1 MANGHHRNHAAYQDL
16 MRYRILD
23 ILLVATPYDSF
34 LLQEAGE
41 LSERMAGEFRN
52 LDVHY
57 APGLTVASTGGEAL
71 EIAKRQRSINLIL
84 TTPHVA
90 DMDAAELA
98 RRVRE
103 SGIRRDLPVV
113 LLAWDTSELQP
124 QTARGQA
131 LFERAF
137 LWQGDARILLAI
149 VKSVEDWRNVEHD
162 TGSAGVPV
170 ILLIEDDPRRY
181 SSFLPAMYAEML
193 QHSQQVIAEGLN
205 LSQKILRMRARPK
218 ILLCTHYEEAQKA
231 FESYRDDLLGIISD
245 VEFPRGGRSSPTA
258 GLDFVRTVR
267 EAYPDIPIVLHSSRP
282 EFEEQARRMGA
293 GFLRKGS
300 HHVLEELRR
309 ILLEDFSFG
318 DFVFRLPDGFEVGR
332 AGDLRSLEEQL
343 ATVPAESIRFHG
355 ARNHFSRWLRARAD
369 FGVAHA
375 LRPRKVDDY
384 ATPEALRQN
393 LIHAIGDYRLEQAQT
408 VVADF
413 RRDGFD
419 FSTDFYR
426 IGSGSLGGKARGL
439 AFVRRMLAQNGL
451 RRRFPGVEICVPP
464 AVVLGTGV
472 FEQFLDANDLRGFA
486 IDCEDEEEIWRRF
499 RAAPF
504 PEEAERDLQ
513 AFLEKA
519 LFPLAVRS
527 SSLLEDSQH
536 LPFTGVYDTLMLRN
550 NAWSLIDR
558 LAQTVLAIKRVYA
571 SAFSRSAKAYL
582 AATPYRLEEEKMAV
596 LLQKIVGAPHGPR
609 GERFYPRFYPNI
621 SGVARS
627 YDFYPRPP
635 MTAADGITAV
645 CLGMGRGVVEGG
657 ACLRFCPRY
666 PQHVPQLSSVEE
678 ALEGT
683 QRSFWAIP
691 MNATAADGDEL
702 AMREE
707 LYGLDVAEADG
718 TLAAVGSTW
727 SQENEA
733 IYDGLSRQ
741 GTRLVTFAPVLKQ
754 GLFPLADILATLT
767 EAGAQSMG
775 GPVEIEFAVNL
786 DVPKGRPK
794 EFGFVQMRPLALAR
808 EAEAIEVG
816 EVQPGSAVCW
826 SRCVL
831 GHGRVEGIRDLVVV
845 DFQRFERARSR
856 DAATE
861 IGRLNRAL
869 LSQGAPYLLIGVGRW
884 GSRDPWL
891 GIPVTWDQV
900 AGARVIVEAGL
911 RDLRVEP
918 SQGSHFF
925 QNLTS
930 FHIGYFTV
938 NPSASSAGSEGFVDW
953 DWLDAQPAL
962 SEHAHVRHL
971 HLESP
976 ILVKMDGR
984 KGEGVILKPGA

>member
-1 MANGHHRNHAAYQDL
+1 MANGHRSHASYQDL

-34 LLQEAGE
+34 LLEEAGE
-41 LSERMAGEFRN
+41 LSERLAGEFRN

-57 APGLTVASTGGEAL
+57 APGLTVASTGTEAI
-71 EIAKRQRSINLIL
+71 EIARRQRSINLIL

-98 RRVRE
+98 RRVHD
-103 SGIRRDLPVV
+103 SGIRRDRRDLPVV

-124 QTARGQA
+124 DTS

-149 VKSVEDWRNVEHD
+149 VKSVEDWRNAEHD
-162 TGSAGVPV
+162 TGTPEIPGVPV

-181 SSFLPAMYAEML
+181 SSFLPAMYAELL

-231 FESYRDDLLGIISD
+231 FEAYGEDLLGIISD

-267 EAYPDIPIVLHSSRP
+267 EAWPDTPIVLHSSRP
-282 EFEEQARRMGA
+282 EFEEQARRVGA

-300 HHVLEELRR
+300 HHVLGELRR
-309 ILLEDFSFG
+309 ILLEDFGFG
-318 DFVFRLPDGFEVGR
+318 DFVFRLPDGTEVGR
-332 AGDLRSLEEQL
+332 AGDLRSLEERL
-343 ATVPAESIRFHG
+343 ATMPAESIRYHG
-355 ARNHFSRWLRARAD
+355 ARNHFSHWLRARAD

-384 ATPEALRQN
+384 PTSEALRQD
-393 LIHAIGDYRLEQAQT
+393 LIRAIGEYRVEQAQS

-439 AFVRRMLAQNGL
+439 AFVRRMLAQSGL
-451 RRRFPGVEICVPP
+451 RKSFRGVDICVPP
-464 AVVLGTGV
+464 AVVLGTSV
-472 FEQFLDANDLRGFA
+472 FERFLDANGLRRFA

-519 LFPLAVRS
+519 HFPLAVRS

-550 NAWSLIDR
+550 NAWSVIDR
-558 LAQTVLAIKRVYA
+558 LGQTVLAIKRVYA

-596 LLQKIVGAPHGPR
+596 LLQKIVGSRHGD
-609 GERFYPRFYPNI
+609 RFYPNI

-635 MTAADGITAV
+635 MTASDGITAV

-678 ALEGT
+678 ALEAT

-691 MNATAADGDEL
+691 MTGDGDQL

-727 SQENEA
+727 SPENDA

-754 GLFPLADILATLT
+754 GLFPLAGILAALT
-767 EAGAQSMG
+767 EAGTQGMG

-786 DVPKGRPK
+786 AARELGVL
-794 EFGFVQMRPLALAR
+794 QMRPLALAR
-808 EAEAIEVG
+808 EAEAIELG
-816 EVQPGSAVCW
+816 QFAPESTVCW
-826 SRCVL
+826 SRSVL
-831 GHGRVEGIRDLVVV
+831 GHGRIEGIRDLVVV

-869 LSQGAPYLLIGVGRW
+869 LSQKAPYLLIGVGRW

-900 AGARVIVEAGL
+900 AGARVIVEAGM

-930 FHIGYFTV
+930 FHVGYFTV
-938 NPSASSAGSEGFVDW
+938 NDGFVDW
-953 DWLDAQPAL
+953 DWLGAQPAL
-962 SEHAHVRHL
+962 SENAHVRHL
-971 HLESP
+971 RLESP

-984 KGEGVILKPGA
+984 KGEGVILKPSVSSSPL

>member
-1 MANGHHRNHAAYQDL
+1 MRGPGHTAYQDL

-34 LLQEAGE
+34 LLEEAGE
-41 LSERMAGEFRN
+41 LSERLAGEFRN

-57 APGLTVASTGGEAL
+57 APGLTVASTGAEAV
-71 EIAKRQRSINLIL
+71 EIARRQRSINLIL

-90 DMDAAELA
+90 DMDAAGLA
-98 RRVRE
+98 RRVHE
-103 SGIRRDLPVV
+103 SGIRRDRRDLPVV

-124 QTARGQA
+124 QTSH

-149 VKSVEDWRNVEHD
+149 IKSVEDWRNVEHD

-181 SSFLPAMYAEML
+181 SSFLPAIYSELL

-218 ILLCTHYEEAQKA
+218 ILLCTTYEEAEGA
-231 FESYRDDLLGIISD
+231 FEKYRDDVLGIISD
-245 VEFPRGGRSSPTA
+245 VEFPRGGRSSATA

-267 EAYPDIPIVLHSSRP
+267 AEYPDIPIVLHSSRP
-282 EFEEQARRMGA
+282 EFEEQAHRTGA

-300 HHVLEELRR
+300 QHMLEELRR

-318 DFVFRLPDGFEVGR
+318 DFVFRLPDGSEVGR
-332 AGDLRSLEEQL
+332 ARDLRSLEERL
-343 ATVPAESIRFHG
+343 TTMPAESIRYHG

-375 LRPRKVDDY
+375 LRPRKVEDY
-384 ATPEALRQN
+384 PTPEALRDD
-393 LIHAIGDYRLEQAQT
+393 LIHAIADYRVEQAQS

-439 AFVRRMLAQNGL
+439 AFVRRLLAQHGL
-451 RRRFPGVEICVPP
+451 RRRFRWVEISVPP
-464 AVVLGTGV
+464 AVVLGTDV
-472 FEQFLDANDLRGFA
+472 FDRFLDGNDLRRFA

-499 RAAPF
+499 RDAPF
-504 PEEAERDLQ
+504 PEEAERDLRV
-513 AFLEKA
+513 FLEQA
-519 LFPLAVRS
+519 DFPLAVRS

-550 NAWSLIDR
+550 NSGDR
-558 LAQTVLAIKRVYA
+558 LAKAVLAIKRVYA
-571 SAFSRSAKAYL
+571 SAFSRGTKGYL

-596 LLQKIVGAPHGPR
+596 LLQKIVGARHGD
-609 GERFYPRFYPNI
+609 RFYPDI

-635 MTAADGITAV
+635 IAAGDGITAV

-657 ACLRFCPRY
+657 PCLRFCPRY

-683 QRSFWAIP
+683 QRAFWAIP
-691 MNATAADGDEL
+691 MSGESD
-702 AMREE
+702 REE

-718 TLAAVGSTW
+718 TLSAVGSTW
-727 SQENEA
+727 SAENDA

-754 GLFPLADILATLT
+754 GIFPLAEVLATLC
-767 EAGAQSMG
+767 EVGEQGMG

-786 DVPKGRPK
+786 KRK
-794 EFGFVQMRPLALAR
+794 ELGVVQMRPLALAR
-808 EAEAIEVG
+808 EAEAIELG
-816 EVQPGSAVCW
+816 EVSRESALCW

-831 GHGRVEGIRDLVVV
+831 GHGRIEGIRDLVVV

-856 DAATE
+856 DAAAE
-861 IGRLNRAL
+861 IGRLNRVL
-869 LSQGAPYLLIGVGRW
+869 LAQGTPYLLVGVGRW
-884 GSRDPWL
+884 GSRDPWM

-911 RDLRVEP
+911 RDLKVEP

-930 FHIGYFTV
+930 FHVGYFTV
-938 NPSASSAGSEGFVDW
+938 NPSAKEGFVDW
-953 DWLDAQPAL
+953 DWLDARPAR
-962 SEHAHVRHL
+962 SETSHVRHL
-971 HLESP
+971 RLDEP
-976 ILVKMDGR
+976 LLVKMDGR
-984 KGEGVILKPGA
+984 KGEGVILKPSVTASPL

>member
-1 MANGHHRNHAAYQDL
+1 MPNGRRHQVAYQDL

-23 ILLVATPYDSF
+23 ILLVATPYNSF
-34 LLQEAGE
+34 LLEEAGE
-41 LSERMAGEFRN
+41 LSERLAGEFRN

-57 APGLTVASTGGEAL
+57 APGLTVATTGGEAL
-71 EIAKRQRSINLIL
+71 EIAGRQRSINLIL

-98 RRVRE
+98 RRMHDLRP
-103 SGIRRDLPVV
+103 GLPVV
-113 LLAWDTSELQP
+113 LLAWDTSELRHFGTSQ
-124 QTARGQA
+124 

-149 VKSVEDWRNVEHD
+149 VKSVEDWRNVADD

-181 SSFLPAMYAEML
+181 SSFLPALYAELL
-193 QHSQQVIAEGLN
+193 QHSQQVIAEGFN

-218 ILLCTHYEEAQKA
+218 LLLCTNYEKAQGVFEAW
-231 FESYRDDLLGIISD
+231 RDDVLGIISD

-267 EAYPDIPIVLHSSRP
+267 ETCPDVPVVLHSSKP
-282 EFEEQARRMGA
+282 EFAEQARCLKA
-293 GFLRKGS
+293 GFLHKESS
-300 HHVLEELRR
+300 HLLEDLHR
-309 ILLEDFSFG
+309 ILLDDFGFG
-318 DFVFRLPDGFEVGR
+318 DFVFRLPDGTETGR
-332 AGDLRSLEEQL
+332 AHDLRSLEERL
-343 ATVPAESIRFHG
+343 ATVSEASILFHG
-355 ARNHFSRWLRARAD
+355 ARNHFSRWMRARGD

-375 LRPRKVDDY
+375 LRPRKIEDY
-384 ATPEALRQN
+384 PTPEALRQD
-393 LIHAIGDYRLEQAQT
+393 LIKAIADFRAEQAQF

-419 FSTDFYR
+419 FSSTDFYR

-439 AFVRRMLAQNGL
+439 AFVRRLLTQHGL
-451 RRRFPGVEICVPP
+451 HRCFPGVEIRVPP
-464 AVVLGTGV
+464 AVVLGTDV
-472 FEQFLDANDLRGFA
+472 FDRFLDSNDLRRLA
-486 IDCEDEEEIWRRF
+486 IDCEDEDEIWRRF

-504 PEEAERDLQ
+504 PEEAQRDLH
-513 AFLEKA
+513 AFLEKVS
-519 LFPLAVRS
+519 FPLAVRS

-550 NAWSLIDR
+550 NADGNDR
-558 LAQTVLAIKRVYA
+558 LGQTVLAIKRVYA
-571 SAFSRSAKAYL
+571 SAFSRGAKGYL

-596 LLQKIVGAPHGPR
+596 LLQKIVGAPHGDL
-609 GERFYPRFYPNI
+609 FYPDI

-627 YDFYPRPP
+627 YNFYPHPP
-635 MTAADGITAV
+635 MVASDGIAAV

-666 PQHVPQLSSVEE
+666 PQHVPQLSSVEQ
-678 ALEGT
+678 ALAGT
-683 QRSFWAIP
+683 QRSFWAISMAGP
-691 MNATAADGDEL
+691 MAGGRDEL

-707 LYGLDVAEADG
+707 LYGLDVAEAHG

-727 SQENEA
+727 SPENEA

-741 GTRLVTFAPVLKQ
+741 GVRLVTFAPVLKH
-754 GLFPLADILATLT
+754 GVFPLAEALAALADVG
-767 EAGAQSMG
+767 EQGMG

-786 DVPKGRPK
+786 PRELAV
-794 EFGFVQMRPLALAR
+794 VQMRPLALAR
-808 EAEAIEVG
+808 EADAIEIG
-816 EVQPGSAVCW
+816 PIEPERAVCW
-826 SRCVL
+826 SRSVL
-831 GHGRVEGIRDLVVV
+831 GHGRIEEIRDLVVV

-856 DAATE
+856 DAAAE
-861 IGRLNRAL
+861 IDRLNRKL
-869 LSQGAPYLLIGVGRW
+869 LARRDPYLLIGVGRW

-911 RDLRVEP
+911 RDLQVEP

-930 FHIGYFTV
+930 FHVGYFTV
-938 NPSASSAGSEGFVDW
+938 NPGAGEGFVDW
-953 DWLDAQPAL
+953 EWLTAQPAL
-962 SEHAHVRHL
+962 TEAAHVRHL
-971 HLESP
+971 RLESP
-976 ILVKMDGR
+976 LLVKMDGR
-984 KGEGVILKPGA
+984 KGEGVILKPGF

>member
-1 MANGHHRNHAAYQDL
+1 MRVPGHAAYQDL

-34 LLQEAGE
+34 LLEEAGE
-41 LSERMAGEFRN
+41 LSERLAGEFRN

-57 APGLTVASTGGEAL
+57 APGLTVASTGAEAI
-71 EIAKRQRSINLIL
+71 EIARRQRSINLIL

-103 SGIRRDLPVV
+103 SDIRRDLPVV
-113 LLAWDTSELQP
+113 LLAWDTSELQTP
-124 QTARGQA
+124 TS

-149 VKSVEDWRNVEHD
+149 VKSVEDWRNAEHD
-162 TGSAGVPV
+162 TGTPEIPGVPV

-181 SSFLPAMYAEML
+181 SSFLPAMYAELL

-231 FESYRDDLLGIISD
+231 FEAYGDDLLGIISD

-267 EAYPDIPIVLHSSRP
+267 AAYPDTPIVLHSSRP
-282 EFEEQARRMGA
+282 EFEEQARRVGA

-300 HHVLEELRR
+300 HHVLGELRR
-309 ILLEDFSFG
+309 ILLEDFGFG
-318 DFVFRLPDGFEVGR
+318 DFVFRLPDGAEVGR
-332 AGDLRSLEEQL
+332 AGDLRSLEERL
-343 ATVPAESIRFHG
+343 ATMPAESIRYHG

-384 ATPEALRQN
+384 PTPEALRQD
-393 LIHAIGDYRLEQAQT
+393 LICAIGDYRVEQAQS

-439 AFVRRMLAQNGL
+439 AFVRRMLAQSGL
-451 RRRFPGVEICVPP
+451 RKKFRGVDICVPP

-472 FEQFLDANDLRGFA
+472 FERFLDVNGLRRFA
-486 IDCEDEEEIWRRF
+486 IDCEDDDEVWRQF
-499 RAAPF
+499 RAARF

-519 LFPLAVRS
+519 HFPLAVRS

-550 NAWSLIDR
+550 NAWSVIDR
-558 LAQTVLAIKRVYA
+558 LGQTVLAIKRVYA

-596 LLQKIVGAPHGPR
+596 LLQKIVGSRHGD
-609 GERFYPRFYPNI
+609 RFYPNI

-635 MTAADGITAV
+635 MTASDGITAV

-678 ALEGT
+678 ALEAT

-691 MNATAADGDEL
+691 MTGDGDQL

-727 SQENEA
+727 SPENDA

-754 GLFPLADILATLT
+754 GLFPLAGILAALT
-767 EAGAQSMG
+767 EAGTQGMG

-786 DVPKGRPK
+786 AVREIG
-794 EFGFVQMRPLALAR
+794 VLQMRPLSLAR
-808 EAEAIEVG
+808 EAEAIEIGQVAP
-816 EVQPGSAVCW
+816 ESAVCW
-826 SRCVL
+826 SRSVL
-831 GHGRVEGIRDLVVV
+831 GHGRIEGIRDLVVV

-856 DAATE
+856 DAAAE

-869 LSQGAPYLLIGVGRW
+869 LAQGAPYLLIGVGRW

-930 FHIGYFTV
+930 FHVGYFTV
-938 NPSASSAGSEGFVDW
+938 NAATPDAISGFVDW
-953 DWLDAQPAL
+953 GWLDAQPAL
-962 SEHAHVRHL
+962 TENAHVRHL
-971 HLESP
+971 RLESP

-984 KGEGVILKPGA
+984 KGEGVILKPPVSASPL

>member
-1 MANGHHRNHAAYQDL
+1 MAVGHRHPSYQDL

-34 LLQEAGE
+34 LLEEAGE

-57 APGLTVASTGGEAL
+57 APGLTVASTGTEAI
-71 EIAKRQRSINLIL
+71 EIARRQRSINLIL

-98 RRVRE
+98 RRVRG

-113 LLAWDTSELQP
+113 LLAWDTNELQP
-124 QTARGQA
+124 QTAGGPD

-162 TGSAGVPV
+162 TGSGGVPV

-181 SSFLPAMYAEML
+181 SSFLPAIYAELL
-193 QHSQQVIAEGLN
+193 QHSQQVTAEGLN

-218 ILLCTHYEEAQKA
+218 ILLCTHYEEAHRA
-231 FESYRDDLLGIISD
+231 FEAYSEDVLGIISD
-245 VEFPRGGRSSPTA
+245 VEFPRGGRSSATA

-267 EAYPDIPIVLHSSRP
+267 EAWPDVPIVLHSSRP
-282 EFEEQARRMGA
+282 EYEEQARRVGA

-309 ILLEDFSFG
+309 ILLEDFGFG
-318 DFVFRLPDGFEVGR
+318 DFIFRLPDGAEVGR
-332 AGDLRSLEEQL
+332 AGDLRSLEERL
-343 ATVPAESIRFHG
+343 ASMPAESIRHHG

-384 ATPEALRQN
+384 PTPEAMRQD
-393 LIHAIGDYRLEQAQT
+393 LIRAIGDYRVEQAQS

-419 FSTDFYR
+419 FGTDFYR

-439 AFVRRMLAQNGL
+439 AFVRRMLAQSGL
-451 RRRFPGVEICVPP
+451 RKRFPGAEICVPP
-464 AVVLGTGV
+464 TVVLGTDV
-472 FEQFLDANDLRGFA
+472 FERFLDANDLRGFA
-486 IDCEDEEEIWRRF
+486 IDCDDEEEIWRRF

-504 PEEAERDLQ
+504 PGETERDLL

-519 LFPLAVRS
+519 QFPLAVRS

-550 NAWSLIDR
+550 NAWSLTDR
-558 LAQTVLAIKRVYA
+558 LAQAVLAIKRVYA
-571 SAFSRSAKAYL
+571 SAFSRGAKAYL

-596 LLQKIVGAPHGPR
+596 LLQKIVGARHGD
-609 GERFYPRFYPNI
+609 RFYPTI

-635 MTAADGITAV
+635 MTAGDGIAAV

-657 ACLRFCPRY
+657 PCLRFCPRY
-666 PQHVPQLSSVEE
+666 PQHVAQLSSVEE
-678 ALEGT
+678 ALAGA

-691 MNATAADGDEL
+691 MTGPAGDGDGL

-707 LYGLDVAEADG
+707 LYGLDAAEADG

-727 SQENEA
+727 SPDNEA

-741 GTRLVTFAPVLKQ
+741 GTRLVTFAPVLKH
-754 GLFPLADILATLT
+754 GLFPLPEILVALT
-767 EAGAQSMG
+767 EVGAQGMG

-786 DVPKGRPK
+786 AVAPGRPR
-794 EFGFVQMRPLALAR
+794 ELGVLQMRPLALAR
-808 EAEAIEVG
+808 EAEAIELG
-816 EVQPGSAVCW
+816 ELAPESAVCW
-826 SRCVL
+826 SRRVL
-831 GHGRVEGIRDLVVV
+831 GHGRIEGIRDLVVV
-845 DFQRFERARSR
+845 DFRRFERKRSR
-856 DAATE
+856 DAAAE
-861 IGRLNRAL
+861 IARLNRAL
-869 LSQGAPYLLIGVGRW
+869 LEQGAPYLLIGVGRW

-911 RDLRVEP
+911 RDVRVEP

-925 QNLTS
+925 HNLTS
-930 FHIGYFTV
+930 FHVGYFTV
-938 NPSASSAGSEGFVDW
+938 NSAVAPAASEGFVDW
-953 DWLDAQPAL
+953 DWLDARPAL
-962 SEHAHVRHL
+962 SETAHVRHL
-971 HLESP
+971 RLENP
-976 ILVKMDGR
+976 LLVKMDGR
-984 KGEGVILKPGA
+984 RGEGVILKPSASSSPL